1 MINEVTS
8 LVLNIV
14 FVTISFILFCIID
27 IKNNK
32 LIEYRNDLLRCEK
45 STKSQIECY
54 ERISKDNKEK
64 IEELRN
70 VNMKQRKVIS
80 RLSESLEIFG
90 YNTEINISEEGFTVD
105 IRKKD

>member
-1 MINEVTS
+1 MKIA
-8 LVLNIV
+8 
-14 FVTISFILFCIID
+14 ILTD
-27 IKNNK
+27 TN
-32 LIEYRNDLLRCEK
+32 
-45 STKSQIECY
+45 SG
-54 ERISKDNKEK
+54 ISKEKKKK